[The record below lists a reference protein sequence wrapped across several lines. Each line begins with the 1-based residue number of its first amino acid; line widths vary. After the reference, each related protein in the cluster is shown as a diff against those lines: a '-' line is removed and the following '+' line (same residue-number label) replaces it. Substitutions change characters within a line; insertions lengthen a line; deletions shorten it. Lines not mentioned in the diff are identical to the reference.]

1 MFDLEGYG
9 ILSLFLVAFAVN
21 LLPFTSPSNL
31 FIAFNFA
38 LLTPVQPLAVG
49 FLVAS
54 AASAAKLL
62 HYYVVFFLRSAM
74 GASRRASLERLGS
87 ALGRWSLL
95 AVVVAAVTPI
105 PDDPVILPLGLLK
118 YSPLKLALGYFAGK
132 MAVASVGGY
141 LGKVGVAVFQ
151 PLVGGTALMAVSLA
165 LTVAAAVV
173 LVKVNPEEL
182 LRRLKRPPAGRGEKA

>member
-9 ILSLFLVAFAVN
+9 VLGLFLVAFAVN

-38 LLTPVQPLAVG
+38 LLTPLQPLGVG

-54 AASAAKLL
+54 AASTAKLL
-62 HYYVVFFLRSAM
+62 HYYVVFFLRGAL
-74 GASRRASLERLGS
+74 GASRKASLERLGS

-95 AVVVAAVTPI
+95 AVVLAAVTPI

-118 YSPLKLALGYFAGK
+118 YSPLKLAVGYFTGK
-132 MAVASVGGY
+132 MAVATLGSY
-141 LGKVGVAVFQ
+141 LGRMGMTVFQ
-151 PLVGGTALMAVSLA
+151 PLVGETTLIAASLILTMAATL
-165 LTVAAAVV
+165 V
-173 LVKVNPEEL
+173 LVKMNPEEI
-182 LRRLKRPPAGRGEKA
+182 LRRLRKPQS